1 MTFGI
6 ALRRYSFLF
15 SCVELCT
22 QNVSHDICYFH
33 FHFADASRRSCSSV
47 CRACRQLLNPMA
59 VPCIAVFFVLYTRR
73 SRCSLQS
80 RFAVCKLLF
89 LLPHRNQIQTPQT
102 PVYFSKRAGNG
113 GRGGRVRGESAP
125 DSSAGSGRNEEICC
139 RGVNV

>member
-1 MTFGI
+1 MVMQQSHALHDHVRTKLRGHGMRSIPRISHAMTRKI
-6 ALRRYSFLF
+6 
-15 SCVELCT
+15 
-22 QNVSHDICYFH
+22 
-33 FHFADASRRSCSSV
+33 
-47 CRACRQLLNPMA
+47 
-59 VPCIAVFFVLYTRR
+59 
-73 SRCSLQS
+73 
-80 RFAVCKLLF
+80 